1 MYARRLLSSITLGAC
16 LAATLVAAAPLAA
29 QAPEASTIASA
40 ARGARLDRAHTRSA
54 SIDGKRFDIT
64 PADYSGIKSMEQ
76 LRAGVFLGV
85 LDNEAGAAEDV
96 SLPTGRFNL
105 YLTQSNGVLVAYAE
119 QGGKVYPAKRTIQK
133 PEGPPNNQPQ
143 FRRGS
148 GCWWLWLIF
157 TGIEVCW

>member
-1 MYARRLLSSITLGAC
+1 MYARRLL
-16 LAATLVAAAPLAA
+16 LAAVVVPVFTLSA
-29 QAPEASTIASA
+29 QPQGGTPNGATIAAA
-40 ARGARLDRAHTRSA
+40 ARGARLNQTHARSA

-64 PADYSGIKSMEQ
+64 PADLSGVTTLEQ

-96 SLPTGRFNL
+96 SLPAGRFNL
-105 YLTQSNGVLVAYAE
+105 YLTQVGGAWAAYAE
-119 QGGKVYPAKRTIQK
+119 SGGKVYPAKRAIEK
-133 PEGPPNNQPQ
+133 PNGPPGQQPT